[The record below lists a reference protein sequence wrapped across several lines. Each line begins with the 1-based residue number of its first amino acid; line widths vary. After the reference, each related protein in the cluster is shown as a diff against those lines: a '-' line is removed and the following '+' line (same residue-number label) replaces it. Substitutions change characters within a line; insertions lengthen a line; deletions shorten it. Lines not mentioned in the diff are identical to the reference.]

1 MPNPR
6 MPISFLSSQPHRSL
20 KSEKCRLLYD
30 NTLMGILLSLIFAV
44 ILSVSH
50 LKETGTGEIIT
61 WNLILFSTLTIRFI
75 LWVSWRLAAPILPSS
90 LWLHL
95 GRIGIWLT
103 GLSWGVSTLFLF
115 SHSND
120 DQQTLFAFALAGV
133 IGCSLPFLSADK
145 FSAIGYVLL
154 AITPLTALLLE
165 ANTTASFYM
174 ALMTITFIFFILKKA
189 DMDEKNIH
197 ELFFTKRVLIK
208 KNAFLQ
214 TNHVVDTAIS
224 ETIEEYIETQNAD
237 QAIKRLIN
245 TLCEKDKYQ
254 FAVLLTNGALDQ
266 AIVADNISSVLFLE
280 VLEKN
285 PDEYYLADS
294 QQIKIVNDLKGQ
306 GLDTN
311 PKAIFNYAIIN
322 ISPAYPYR
330 LIIGNKRTSI
340 RRKDILVEKKIFHS
354 IFLLLLEKH
363 KNETASSFNE
373 PKEQS

>member
-1 MPNPR
+1 
-6 MPISFLSSQPHRSL
+6 
-20 KSEKCRLLYD
+20 
-30 NTLMGILLSLIFAV
+30 
-44 ILSVSH
+44 
-50 LKETGTGEIIT
+50 
-61 WNLILFSTLTIRFI
+61 
-75 LWVSWRLAAPILPSS
+75 
-90 LWLHL
+90 
-95 GRIGIWLT
+95 
-103 GLSWGVSTLFLF
+103 
-115 SHSND
+115 
-120 DQQTLFAFALAGV
+120 
-133 IGCSLPFLSADK
+133 
-145 FSAIGYVLL
+145 
-154 AITPLTALLLE
+154 
-165 ANTTASFYM
+165 
-174 ALMTITFIFFILKKA
+174 MTITFIFFILKKA

-254 FAVLLTNGALDQ
+254 FAVLLTNGALDE

-330 LIIGNKRTSI
+330 LIIGNKRTPI